1 MNKGRQ
7 HSSVRW
13 RIVLIYFLLVFIAMT
28 IVSVFLL
35 DQMKNYQINSLKENL
50 TKTISESNLLASL
63 GKYTDL
69 NEKADEIQNNLNE
82 NWSRSFSEELSV
94 VCEDFNICASTNQN
108 IVGRSATDV
117 FDSGILVS
125 MFMTKENGESDSVIA
140 GEIPVKNLCYPII
153 SQVNGE
159 VVGAVYVRVD
169 LSSINSFLSQSKL
182 IFVQAMFIA
191 LIVTVFLGFV
201 IARSITVPI
210 NNVTRTVQRMSQG
223 DFSQTVEVKSDDE
236 IGQLA
241 EMFNLLREKLDFT
254 LSEISNEKNKL
265 ETILTYMADGLVA
278 IDLDGAIIHANPA
291 AREMLGI
298 EESEDLTGAT
308 YESLLGHLSEG
319 MKLSTIKE
327 NCIDEGGQDT
337 FDYGSTTYAVRY
349 DRFKDDEGQD
359 VGIIIIMQ
367 DITERQKL
375 ENMQKDFVANVSH
388 ELKTPLTT
396 IKSYTETLLDGALDD
411 KDTAVKFL
419 NIVDMEADRMN
430 RLVKDL
436 LQLSRLD
443 YRQEKWNIKENNIIA
458 LINMAI
464 TKVEMT
470 AKQKSQQLNKFYDI
484 NDDIRVLIDRD
495 RFEQV
500 MMNILSNAIKYTQ
513 PGGQID
519 VNAQVEE
526 STVVVV
532 VHDNG
537 IGMAENEIPR
547 IFERFYRI
555 DKARSRAMGG
565 TGLGLAITKQ
575 IVEEHHG
582 KIEAESKAGNGT
594 TITITLPLVA
604 HKGKNSA
611 E

>member
-604 HKGKNSA
+604 HKGKSSA

>member
-69 NEKADEIQNNLNE
+69 NEKTKEIQANLNE

-94 VCEDFNICASTNQN
+94 VCDDFIICASTNQN
-108 IVGRSATDV
+108 IVGRSAAEV
-117 FDSGILVS
+117 FDSGIIVN
-125 MFMTKENGESDSVIA
+125 MFMTKENGESDSVIS
-140 GEIPVKNLCYPII
+140 GDIPVKNLCYPII
-153 SQVNGE
+153 SEATGE
-159 VVGAVYVRVD
+159 ISGAVYVRVD

-182 IFVQAMFIA
+182 IFIQAMFIA

-298 EESEDLTGAT
+298 EESEDLTGTT

-319 MKLSTIKE
+319 MKLATIKE
-327 NCIDEGGQDT
+327 NCIDDGGQDT
-337 FDYGSTTYAVRY
+337 FNYGATTYAVRY
-349 DRFKDDEGQD
+349 DRFKDDDGQD

-411 KDTAVKFL
+411 KDTAVKF
-419 NIVDMEADRMN
+419 
-430 RLVKDL
+430 
-436 LQLSRLD
+436 
-443 YRQEKWNIKENNIIA
+443 
-458 LINMAI
+458 
-464 TKVEMT
+464 
-470 AKQKSQQLNKFYDI
+470 
-484 NDDIRVLIDRD
+484 
-495 RFEQV
+495 
-500 MMNILSNAIKYTQ
+500 
-513 PGGQID
+513 
-519 VNAQVEE
+519 
-526 STVVVV
+526 
-532 VHDNG
+532 
-537 IGMAENEIPR
+537 
-547 IFERFYRI
+547 
-555 DKARSRAMGG
+555 
-565 TGLGLAITKQ
+565 
-575 IVEEHHG
+575 
-582 KIEAESKAGNGT
+582 
-594 TITITLPLVA
+594 
-604 HKGKNSA
+604 
-611 E
+611 

>member
-69 NEKADEIQNNLNE
+69 NEKTKEIQANLNE

-94 VCEDFNICASTNQN
+94 VCDDFIICASTNQN
-108 IVGRSATDV
+108 IVGRSAADV
-117 FDSGILVS
+117 FDSGIIVN
-125 MFMTKENGESDSVIA
+125 MFMTKENGESDSVIS
-140 GEIPVKNLCYPII
+140 GDIPVKNLCYPII
-153 SQVNGE
+153 SEATGE
-159 VVGAVYVRVD
+159 ISGAVYVRVD

-182 IFVQAMFIA
+182 IFIQAMFIA

-298 EESEDLTGAT
+298 EESEDLTGTT

-319 MKLSTIKE
+319 MKLATIKE
-327 NCIDEGGQDT
+327 NCIDDGGQDT
-337 FDYGSTTYAVRY
+337 FNYGATTYAVRY
-349 DRFKDDEGQD
+349 DRFKDDDGQD

-470 AKQKSQQLNKFYDI
+470 AKQKHQQLNKFY
-484 NDDIRVLIDRD
+484 NAEDDIRVLIDRD

-500 MMNILSNAIKYTQ
+500 IMNILSNAIKYTQ
-513 PGGQID
+513 NGGRID
-519 VNAQVEE
+519 VDAQVQE
-526 STVVVV
+526 STVVVSV
-532 VHDNG
+532 RDNG
-537 IGMAENEIPR
+537 IGVEENEIPR
-547 IFERFYRI
+547 IFERFYRV

-582 KIEAESKAGNGT
+582 KIEAESKAGKGT
-594 TITITLPLVA
+594 KITITLPLVA
-604 HKGKNSA
+604 RRGKSSA

>member
-1 MNKGRQ
+1 MIKGRQ
-7 HSSVRW
+7 RSSVRW

-35 DQMKNYQINSLKENL
+35 DQMKSYQINSLKSNL
-50 TKTISESNLLASL
+50 TKTISESNLLTSL

-69 NEKADEIQNNLNE
+69 NQSQEEIQANLDE

-108 IVGRSATDV
+108 IVDRSATDV
-117 FDSGILVS
+117 FDAGIIVN
-125 MFMTKENGESDSVIA
+125 MFMTQENGESDSVIA
-140 GEIPVKNLCYPII
+140 GGIPVKNLCYPII
-153 SQVNGE
+153 SESTGE
-159 VVGAVYVRVD
+159 VLGAVYVRVD
-169 LSSINSFLSQSKL
+169 LSSINSFLSQSKI

-191 LIVTVFLGFV
+191 LIVTVLLGFV

-210 NNVTRTVQRMSQG
+210 NDVTRTVQRMSQG
-223 DFSQTVEVKSDDE
+223 DFSQTVEVKSNDE

-254 LSEISNEKNKL
+254 LLEISNEKNKL

-278 IDLDGAIIHANPA
+278 IDLEGEIIHANPA
-291 AREMLGI
+291 AREMLDI
-298 EESEDLTGAT
+298 SESENLTGVT
-308 YESLLGHLSEG
+308 YESLLGHLSES

-327 NCIDEGGQDT
+327 NCKEEGGQTT
-337 FDYGSTTYAVRY
+337 FDYGATTYAVRY
-349 DRFKDDEGQD
+349 DRFKDDDGQD
-359 VGIIIIMQ
+359 IGIIIIMQ

-396 IKSYTETLLDGALDD
+396 IKSYTETLLDGAIDD
-411 KDTAVKFL
+411 RETAINFL
-419 NIVDMEADRMN
+419 NIVDLEADRMN

-443 YRQEKWNIKENNIIA
+443 YKQEKWTIKESNIIS
-458 LINMAI
+458 LINMSI
-464 TKVEMT
+464 RKVEMT
-470 AKQKSQQLNKFYDI
+470 AKHKHQQLNILYDTE
-484 NDDIRVLIDRD
+484 DDIRVLIDRD

-500 MMNILSNAIKYTQ
+500 IMNILSNAIKYTQ
-513 PGGQID
+513 DGGKID
-519 VNAQVEE
+519 VDVRIEGTMVKVWVQDNGPGVEE
-526 STVVVV
+526 S
-532 VHDNG
+532 
-537 IGMAENEIPR
+537 EITR

-555 DKARSRAMGG
+555 DKARSRSMGG
-565 TGLGLAITKQ
+565 TGLGLAITRQ

-582 KIEAESKAGNGT
+582 KIEAESKDGNGT
-594 TITITLPLVA
+594 KMTVTLPLA
-604 HKGKNSA
+604 SRRGKRSI